1 MTRKSFLFFFLCIW
15 CPDVAVVEGFF
26 FQDVYFLHNQRLIF
40 QRAGVSL
47 SVTSWKLIYTVG
59 KSSACAMIENTWM
72 SGQIG
77 ERVCFVFLNSWIP
90 TIDSEVYCIC
100 LCARESERERVL
112 NIHLLHKRFLFQFQ
126 VPLVLCHRACGW
138 MWENLK
144 VTCFL
149 IRLIVSV
156 TFFFASW

>member
-1 MTRKSFLFFFLCIW
+1 
-15 CPDVAVVEGFF
+15 
-26 FQDVYFLHNQRLIF
+26 
-40 QRAGVSL
+40 
-47 SVTSWKLIYTVG
+47 
-59 KSSACAMIENTWM
+59 M

-77 ERVCFVFLNSWIP
+77 ERVWFFFLNSWIP

-144 VTCFL
+144 VTCLTSEKLLFSNSTH
-149 IRLIVSV
+149 RFCD
-156 TFFFASW
+156 FFFLHHGKSAIKEKKRNIQQLCFLHIHHIVFMLFLMKKTAFLCSRLNFLN